1 MEEAKII
8 HLVRHAEAFH
18 NVDGD
23 VSLHRLFFR
32 GEWRHLSPRLLI
44 RVLRPFWRHFQAWLL
59 SFIGKASLKQA
70 RARDQNFFDP
80 KLTPNGW
87 EQVRA
92 LILYHSRFLLISQCS
107 NQIGRLRKIVGES
120 GIDRRVQLVVVSPL
134 TRTLQTAVGVFG
146 SGEIG
151 SPPFVAQEL
160 CRERMSVRS
169 SDKRRAISNYAP
181 MFTTVDFSQ
190 IEDDDDKM
198 WNPDTPETMKELQ
211 ERITLFLQWL
221 WDRKETEI
229 AVVSHSSFLR
239 NMLKRA
245 NLLLPNCQLTTV
257 RLTRS
262 GCDFRFS
269 DA

>member
-23 VSLHRLFFR
+23 
-32 GEWRHLSPRLLI
+32 
-44 RVLRPFWRHFQAWLL
+44 
-59 SFIGKASLKQA
+59 ASLKQA

-87 EQVRA
+87 E
-92 LILYHSRFLLISQCS
+92 
-107 NQIGRLRKIVGES
+107 QIGRLRKIVGES

-245 NLLLPNCQLTTV
+245 NLL
-257 RLTRS
+257 
-262 GCDFRFS
+262 
-269 DA
+269 

>member
-59 SFIGKASLKQA
+59 SFFIGKASLKHA

-80 KLTPNGW
+80 KLTSNGW
-87 EQVRA
+87 E
-92 LILYHSRFLLISQCS
+92 
-107 NQIGRLRKIVGES
+107 QIGRLRKIVGES

-211 ERITLFLQWL
+211 ERITLFLQW
-221 WDRKETEI
+221 
-229 AVVSHSSFLR
+229 
-239 NMLKRA
+239 
-245 NLLLPNCQLTTV
+245 
-257 RLTRS
+257 
-262 GCDFRFS
+262 
-269 DA
+269 